1 MRNCINVS
9 QKNNLVIIK
18 IHPEAKIED
27 IIPQIRKKASQ
38 LQKIY
43 KEEKTPIMITGK
55 VLKNKEMDE
64 IEEIIKAI
72 LKKHLYKKYQYQKQ
86 NSIEVH

>member
-38 LQKIY
+38 LQKYIKKKKHNNDY
-43 KEEKTPIMITGK
+43 RK
-55 VLKNKEMDE
+55 VLKTKKWM
-64 IEEIIKAI
+64 K
-72 LKKHLYKKYQYQKQ
+72 LKK
-86 NSIEVH
+86 

>member
-64 IEEIIKAI
+64 IEEIIKEK
-72 LKKHLYKKYQYQKQ
+72 LEVDVDFDMPKELGLQY
-86 NSIEVH
+86 

>member
-43 KEEKTPIMITGK
+43 KQEKTHHKRDMLFLLSYYTTH
-55 VLKNKEMDE
+55 VF
-64 IEEIIKAI
+64 
-72 LKKHLYKKYQYQKQ
+72 
-86 NSIEVH
+86 

>member
-43 KEEKTPIMITGK
+43 KVDKRDK
-55 VLKNKEMDE
+55 K
-64 IEEIIKAI
+64 I
-72 LKKHLYKKYQYQKQ
+72 L
-86 NSIEVH
+86 